1 MTKRPM
7 RYWCRHGD
15 RIWKVM
21 LTLQKNCPRFYGYD
35 RIPTSLPSGEAT
47 TGRLSEKLKVEKI
60 VRNVAQ
66 FCGFSQGMTYSFE
79 SPKVFDKLLLDKDD
93 VLRQAIVISNPLG
106 EDFSIM
112 RTLPLNGMMTSLA
125 TNANRR
131 NKDVRFVEMEN
142 VSRQS
147 RLPLLNRQERCSRHL
162 VCMERVI
169 SLP

>member
-1 MTKRPM
+1 M
-7 RYWCRHGD
+7 
-15 RIWKVM
+15 
-21 LTLQKNCPRFYGYD
+21 
-35 RIPTSLPSGEAT
+35 
-47 TGRLSEKLKVEKI
+47 
-60 VRNVAQ
+60 RNVAQ

-131 NKDVRFVEMEN
+131 NKDVRLFGNGKYLSAKAVATY
-142 VSRQS
+142 
-147 RLPLLNRQERCSRHL
+147 
-162 VCMERVI
+162 
-169 SLP
+169 